1 MEFAAGV
8 AGKGFD
14 QCIWQGTLHTLRERS
29 GTWAVHTPAVGLA
42 AAQYAGP
49 SAVAEALVVARVGMQ
64 GSQQRGAPAAVQ
76 NVPQACPPLC
86 LYPACAVAYAVAA
99 AAAAVKAAV
108 GRRAVWQASL
118 AGSPPAPPPLPW
130 ALALGKWAA
139 RKGRLSWGLKLA
151 AACAGCRRLVGGWVW
166 KPVAECDEAPLAA
179 CCGKFLGCT
188 AAWDK
193 LLGLGIEMCDAGKPC
208 PGRDWP
214 SG

>member
-1 MEFAAGV
+1 MGCPYSCRRSCCRTVCWTVCCSGSIGCGEGRHAGISAAGSTCCCAERAASV
-8 AGKGFD
+8 PSFVLVPCLCSGLCCCCCCCCCEGSSWTFMSTLLSAG
-14 QCIWQGTLHTLRERS
+14 
-29 GTWAVHTPAVGLA
+29 
-42 AAQYAGP
+42 
-49 SAVAEALVVARVGMQ
+49 
-64 GSQQRGAPAAVQ
+64 
-76 NVPQACPPLC
+76 
-86 LYPACAVAYAVAA
+86 
-99 AAAAVKAAV
+99 
-108 GRRAVWQASL
+108 RAVWQASL